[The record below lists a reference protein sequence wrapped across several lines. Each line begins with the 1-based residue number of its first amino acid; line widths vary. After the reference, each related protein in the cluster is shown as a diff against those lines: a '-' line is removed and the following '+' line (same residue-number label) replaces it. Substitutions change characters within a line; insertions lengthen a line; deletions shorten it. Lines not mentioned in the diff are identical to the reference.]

1 MTDDDIIE
9 KSNLSRQFLFRDW
22 NIGDA
27 KSTVAGAAAMAIN
40 PAFKTNLLQVRG
52 PSCFQGDHPANFLRC
67 RCVLGRGVRQL
78 NCTAV

>member
-40 PAFKTNLLQVRG
+40 PAFKTNLLQVRR
-52 PSCFQGDHPANFLRC
+52 PFCFQGDCPNNLLQC
-67 RCVLGRGVRQL
+67 K
-78 NCTAV
+78 CTQWIEAC